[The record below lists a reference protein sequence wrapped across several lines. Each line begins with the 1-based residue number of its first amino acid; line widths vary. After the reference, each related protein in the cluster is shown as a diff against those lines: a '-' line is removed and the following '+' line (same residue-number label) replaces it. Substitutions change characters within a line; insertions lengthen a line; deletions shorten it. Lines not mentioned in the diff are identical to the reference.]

1 MNLEDL
7 NQFLINKHVWIIL
20 LTIII
25 SIILLRAKD
34 RVLNR
39 AIRRIEQ
46 RDNSREFKREI
57 TYIKL
62 AKHIINYVI
71 IIIAFLFILQLL
83 GFNVSSLIAG
93 LGVVSVIGTDMF
105 TPCGIQLPAENLL
118 LSNTNVERITKYVG
132 WGDIIKIGDVEGKV
146 IELGVKSTKLKDVN
160 NDNIFVI
167 ANRNISQS
175 LRLSD
180 QLVVDV
186 PVSYDEPTEKIEKL
200 IDIMVEQ
207 ISQCPNIKGAKY
219 LGISEFKDSS
229 VAYRIMIYC
238 SPEYKLASR
247 RYALRIIKLTLD
259 ANNIIIPYNQLDIH
273 QK

>member
-1 MNLEDL
+1 MNLENL
-7 NQFLINKHVWIIL
+7 NQFFINKHVWIIL

-25 SIILLRAKD
+25 SIILLGAKD
-34 RVLNR
+34 RILNR
-39 AIRRIEQ
+39 AIRRIER

-93 LGVVSVIGTDMF
+93 LGVVSVIAGLALQDALKDIIMGF
-105 TPCGIQLPAENLL
+105 NIIVDNYF
-118 LSNTNVERITKYVG
+118 SV
-132 WGDIIKIGDVEGKV
+132 GDIIKIGDVEGKV

>member
-93 LGVVSVIGTDMF
+93 LGVVSVIAGLALQDALKDIIMGF
-105 TPCGIQLPAENLL
+105 NIIVDNYF
-118 LSNTNVERITKYVG
+118 SV
-132 WGDIIKIGDVEGKV
+132 GDIIKIGDVEETENRE
-146 IELGVKSTKLKDVN
+146 IEEIGVKSTKLKDVN

>member
-25 SIILLRAKD
+25 SIILLGAKD
-34 RVLNR
+34 RILNR

-93 LGVVSVIGTDMF
+93 LGVVSVIAGLALQDALKDIIMGF
-105 TPCGIQLPAENLL
+105 NIIVDNYF
-118 LSNTNVERITKYVG
+118 SV
-132 WGDIIKIGDVEGKV
+132 GDIIKIADVEGKV

-238 SPEYKLASR
+238 SAEYKLASR

>member
-93 LGVVSVIGTDMF
+93 LGVVYFIAVF
-105 TPCGIQLPAENLL
+105 
-118 LSNTNVERITKYVG
+118 
-132 WGDIIKIGDVEGKV
+132 
-146 IELGVKSTKLKDVN
+146 
-160 NDNIFVI
+160 

>member
-93 LGVVSVIGTDMF
+93 LGVVSVIAGLALQDALKDIIMGF
-105 TPCGIQLPAENLL
+105 NIIVDNYF
-118 LSNTNVERITKYVG
+118 SV
-132 WGDIIKIGDVEGKV
+132 GDIIKIGDVEGKV

-167 ANRNISQS
+167 ANRNISQA

-207 ISQCPNIKGAKY
+207 ISQCPNIKDAKY

-238 SPEYKLASR
+238 SP
-247 RYALRIIKLTLD
+247 
-259 ANNIIIPYNQLDIH
+259 
-273 QK
+273 

>member
-1 MNLEDL
+1 MNLENL
-7 NQFLINKHVWIIL
+7 NQFFINKHIWIIL
-20 LTIII
+20 LTVVI
-25 SIILLRAKD
+25 SILLLRAKD

-39 AIRRIEQ
+39 VIRRIEQ
-46 RDNSREFKREI
+46 RDNLRELKKEI

-71 IIIAFLFILQLL
+71 IIIAFLFVLQLL
-83 GFNVSSLIAG
+83 GFNVNSLIAG
-93 LGVVSVIGTDMF
+93 LGVVSVISGLALQDALKDIIMGF
-105 TPCGIQLPAENLL
+105 NIIVDNYF
-118 LSNTNVERITKYVG
+118 SV
-132 WGDIIKIGDVEGKV
+132 GDIIKIGDVEGKV

-180 QLVVDV
+180 QLIVDV
-186 PVSYDEPTEKIEKL
+186 PVAYNEPTEKIEKL
-200 IDIMVEQ
+200 IDVMVEQ
-207 ISQCPNIKGAKY
+207 IAQYPNVKSAKY
-219 LGISEFKDSS
+219 LGINEFKNSS
-229 VAYRIMIYC
+229 IAYRIMIYC

-259 ANNIIIPYNQLDIH
+259 ANNITIPYNQLDIH

>member
-25 SIILLRAKD
+25 SIILLGAKD
-34 RVLNR
+34 RILNR

-93 LGVVSVIGTDMF
+93 LGVVSVIAGLALQDALKDIIMGF
-105 TPCGIQLPAENLL
+105 NIIVDNYF
-118 LSNTNVERITKYVG
+118 SV
-132 WGDIIKIGDVEGKV
+132 GDIIKIADVEGKV

-186 PVSYDEPTEKIEKL
+186 PVSYDEPTKT
-200 IDIMVEQ
+200 
-207 ISQCPNIKGAKY
+207 
-219 LGISEFKDSS
+219 
-229 VAYRIMIYC
+229 YR
-238 SPEYKLASR
+238 
-247 RYALRIIKLTLD
+247 
-259 ANNIIIPYNQLDIH
+259 YNG
-273 QK
+273 

>member
-46 RDNSREFKREI
+46 RDNSRDFKREI

-93 LGVVSVIGTDMF
+93 LGVVSVIAGLALQDALKDIIMGF
-105 TPCGIQLPAENLL
+105 NIIVDNYF
-118 LSNTNVERITKYVG
+118 SV
-132 WGDIIKIGDVEGKV
+132 GDIIKIGDVEGKV

-238 SPEYKLASR
+238 SPESKLASR
-247 RYALRIIKLTLD
+247 RYALKIIKLTLD

>member
-1 MNLEDL
+1 MNIEDL
-7 NQFLINKHVWIIL
+7 KQFFSSNNVWIIL

-25 SIILLRAKD
+25 SIILLRVKD
-34 RVLNR
+34 KFLNR
-39 AIRRIEQ
+39 AIIKVEK
-46 RDNSREFKREI
+46 RDNSRDLKREI

-62 AKHIINYVI
+62 AKHVINYAV

-93 LGVVSVIGTDMF
+93 LGVVSVIAGLALQDALKDIIMGF
-105 TPCGIQLPAENLL
+105 NIIVDNYF
-118 LSNTNVERITKYVG
+118 SV
-132 WGDIIKIGDVEGKV
+132 GDIIKIGDVEGKV

-160 NDNIFVI
+160 NDNIFII
-167 ANRNISQS
+167 ANRNISQA

-207 ISQCPNIKGAKY
+207 IAQYPNIKNARY
-219 LGISEFKDSS
+219 LGINEFKDSS

-247 RYALRIIKLTLD
+247 RYALGIIKSTLD
-259 ANNIIIPYNQLDIH
+259 ANNITIPYNQLDIH

>member
-1 MNLEDL
+1 MNLENL
-7 NQFLINKHVWIIL
+7 NQFFINKHVWIIL
-20 LTIII
+20 LTIVI
-25 SIILLRAKD
+25 SIIILRAKD

-46 RDNSREFKREI
+46 HDKSRDLKKEI

-71 IIIAFLFILQLL
+71 IIIAFLFVLQLL
-83 GFNVSSLIAG
+83 GFNVNSLIAG
-93 LGVVSVIGTDMF
+93 LGVVSVIAGLALQDALKDIIMGF
-105 TPCGIQLPAENLL
+105 NIIVDNYF
-118 LSNTNVERITKYVG
+118 SV
-132 WGDIIKIGDVEGKV
+132 GDIIKIGDVEGKV
-146 IELGVKSTKLKDVN
+146 IELGVKATKLKDVN
-160 NDNIFVI
+160 TENIFVI

-186 PVSYDEPTEKIEKL
+186 PVSYDEPTDKIEKL
-200 IDIMVEQ
+200 IDTIIEQ
-207 ISQCPNIKGAKY
+207 IVQYPNIKSAKY
-219 LGISEFKDSS
+219 IGINEFKDSS
-229 VAYRIMIYC
+229 IAYRILMYC
-238 SPEYKLASR
+238 SPEYKLAAK
-247 RYALRIIKLTLD
+247 RYALRVIKLTLD

>member
-93 LGVVSVIGTDMF
+93 LGVVSVIAGLALQDALKDIIMGF
-105 TPCGIQLPAENLL
+105 NIIVDNYF
-118 LSNTNVERITKYVG
+118 SV
-132 WGDIIKIGDVEGKV
+132 GDIIKIGDVEGKV

-219 LGISEFKDSS
+219 LGISEFK
-229 VAYRIMIYC
+229 RFFC
-238 SPEYKLASR
+238 SL
-247 RYALRIIKLTLD
+247 
-259 ANNIIIPYNQLDIH
+259 
-273 QK
+273 

>member
-93 LGVVSVIGTDMF
+93 LGVVSVIAGLALQDALKDIIMGF
-105 TPCGIQLPAENLL
+105 NIIVDNYF
-118 LSNTNVERITKYVG
+118 SV
-132 WGDIIKIGDVEGKV
+132 GDIIKIADVEGKV

-238 SPEYKLASR
+238 SPEYKLA
-247 RYALRIIKLTLD
+247 
-259 ANNIIIPYNQLDIH
+259 
-273 QK
+273 

>member
-1 MNLEDL
+1 MNLENL
-7 NQFLINKHVWIIL
+7 NQFFINKHVWIIL
-20 LTIII
+20 LAIII

-34 RVLNR
+34 RILNR

-93 LGVVSVIGTDMF
+93 LGVVSVIAGLALQDALKDIIMGF
-105 TPCGIQLPAENLL
+105 NIIVDNYF
-118 LSNTNVERITKYVG
+118 SV
-132 WGDIIKIGDVEGKV
+132 GDIIKIADVEGKV

-180 QLVVDV
+180 QLLVDV
-186 PVSYDEPTEKIEKL
+186 PVSYDEHTEKI
-200 IDIMVEQ
+200 
-207 ISQCPNIKGAKY
+207 
-219 LGISEFKDSS
+219 
-229 VAYRIMIYC
+229 
-238 SPEYKLASR
+238 
-247 RYALRIIKLTLD
+247 
-259 ANNIIIPYNQLDIH
+259 
-273 QK
+273 

>member
-93 LGVVSVIGTDMF
+93 LGVVSVIAGLALQDALKDIIMGF
-105 TPCGIQLPAENLL
+105 NIIVDNYF
-118 LSNTNVERITKYVG
+118 SV
-132 WGDIIKIGDVEGKV
+132 GDIIKIGDVEGKV

-207 ISQCPNIKGAKY
+207 ISQCP
-219 LGISEFKDSS
+219 
-229 VAYRIMIYC
+229 
-238 SPEYKLASR
+238 
-247 RYALRIIKLTLD
+247 
-259 ANNIIIPYNQLDIH
+259 
-273 QK
+273 

>member
-25 SIILLRAKD
+25 SIILLGAKD
-34 RVLNR
+34 RILNR

-93 LGVVSVIGTDMF
+93 LGVVSVIAGLALQDALKDIIMGF
-105 TPCGIQLPAENLL
+105 NIIVDNYF
-118 LSNTNVERITKYVG
+118 SV
-132 WGDIIKIGDVEGKV
+132 GDIIKIGDVEGKV

-200 IDIMVEQ
+200 IDIMVKQ
-207 ISQCPNIKGAKY
+207 ISQCPNIKSAKY
-219 LGISEFKDSS
+219 LFRHK
-229 VAYRIMIYC
+229 
-238 SPEYKLASR
+238 
-247 RYALRIIKLTLD
+247 
-259 ANNIIIPYNQLDIH
+259 
-273 QK
+273 

>member
-71 IIIAFLFILQLL
+71 ILIAFLFILQL
-83 GFNVSSLIAG
+83 I
-93 LGVVSVIGTDMF
+93 
-105 TPCGIQLPAENLL
+105 
-118 LSNTNVERITKYVG
+118 
-132 WGDIIKIGDVEGKV
+132 
-146 IELGVKSTKLKDVN
+146 
-160 NDNIFVI
+160 
-167 ANRNISQS
+167 
-175 LRLSD
+175 
-180 QLVVDV
+180 
-186 PVSYDEPTEKIEKL
+186 
-200 IDIMVEQ
+200 
-207 ISQCPNIKGAKY
+207 
-219 LGISEFKDSS
+219 
-229 VAYRIMIYC
+229 
-238 SPEYKLASR
+238 
-247 RYALRIIKLTLD
+247 
-259 ANNIIIPYNQLDIH
+259 
-273 QK
+273 

>member
-93 LGVVSVIGTDMF
+93 LGVVSVIAGLALQDALKDIIMGF
-105 TPCGIQLPAENLL
+105 NIIVDNYF
-118 LSNTNVERITKYVG
+118 SV
-132 WGDIIKIGDVEGKV
+132 GDIIKIGDVEGKV
-146 IELGVKSTKLKDVN
+146 
-160 NDNIFVI
+160 
-167 ANRNISQS
+167 
-175 LRLSD
+175 SD